1 MFYSLV
7 KVLLFIAA
15 IAALS
20 LGAGYLLH
28 SGGNVRIAVSGWEIS
43 LGPIQAVIAALVIIA
58 LIWLA
63 IRLIGLVGAF
73 IRFLTGD
80 ETALSRYFDRN
91 RERKGFEALSEGL
104 MALASGEGRLAIAK
118 AARAEKFLRRP
129 ELTNLVAAQA
139 AEMVG
144 DTKKAAEVYKRLL
157 SDERTRFVG
166 VRGILKQKLAE
177 GDTATALKLAET
189 ANALKP
195 RHEEVQDTLLRLQ
208 AGEGDWSGA
217 RGTLTSKYKTGSLPR
232 DIHKRRDA
240 ALGVEEARTLLDAGK
255 TTEGQ
260 DAAIEANKK
269 SPDLIPA
276 AVLAARAYIARGK
289 PKYAARLLSRAWE
302 ANPHPDLAAAF
313 AEIAPDET
321 PAERIKRFRLLT
333 AIHPQ
338 SEETMLL
345 LAELNVAA
353 EDFPAARRA
362 IGALP
367 ETHPTARSLSIMA
380 AIERGEGSDDAVVR
394 GWLTKALAASRGAQ
408 WICDKCHSVHAE
420 WVPICT
426 NCGGFDTLSWNEAAL
441 VAAPSRTGAELLP
454 LFVNAPTSAR
464 QPDTAE
470 IDDAELADENQAA
483 PSAN

>member
-7 KVLLFIAA
+7 KVLSFIAA
-15 IAALS
+15 VAALS

-28 SGGNVRIAVSGWEIS
+28 SGGDVRIAVAGWEIS
-43 LGPIQAVIAALVIIA
+43 LGPIQAVIAAGVIVA
-58 LIWLA
+58 LIWFA
-63 IRLIGLVGAF
+63 IRLFGLVGAV

-91 RERKGFEALSEGL
+91 RERKGFEALSDGL

-157 SDERTRFVG
+157 SDKRTRFVG

-195 RHEEVQDTLLRLQ
+195 KHEEVQDTLLRLQ

-217 RGTLTSKYKTGSLPR
+217 RSTLTSKLKTGSLPR

-240 ALGVEEARTLLDAGK
+240 ALGVEEARTLLESGK

-260 DAAIEANKK
+260 DAALEANRK

-276 AVLAARAYIARGK
+276 AVMAARAYIARGK

-338 SEETMLL
+338 NEETLVL
-345 LAELNVAA
+345 VAELNIAA

-362 IGALP
+362 IGTLP
-367 ETHPTARSLSIMA
+367 ETHPTARTLSIMA

-408 WICDKCHSVHAE
+408 WICDKCLSVHAE

-426 NCGGFDTLSWNEAAL
+426 NCGGFDTLSWKDAPH
-441 VAAPSRTGAELLP
+441 VVAPSRTGAELLP
-454 LFVNAPTSAR
+454 LFVNAPTSHR
-464 QPDTAE
+464 EPDTAE
-470 IDDAELADENQAA
+470 IDDAELADENPTA
-483 PSAN
+483 PPAN